1 LGLHAAN
8 RGLTPVGDDHGVWK
22 PLAAALLSALALA
35 AAAGGEALPGGWTH
49 AEINY
54 TDASRTA
61 HTLILDRG
69 RVVAVST
76 SSLTLREADGTSAP
90 IVLTP
95 STAVVV
101 NGRPAQL
108 TDIRRGMTAVT
119 QRIDGGAA
127 VSVRAHGR
135 VRLR

>member
-1 LGLHAAN
+1 M
-8 RGLTPVGDDHGVWK
+8 WK
-22 PLAAALLSALALA
+22 PLAAALLAGLALSAGA
-35 AAAGGEALPGGWTH
+35 AAESLPAGWTH
-49 AEINY
+49 AEINF

-69 RVVAVST
+69 RVAAVST
-76 SSLTLREADGTSAP
+76 SSLTLREADGTSAS
-90 IVLTP
+90 IVLSP
-95 STAVVV
+95 STVVTI
-101 NGRPAQL
+101 NGRPGQVA
-108 TDIRRGMTAVT
+108 TIRRGMTVVT